1 MQTRPLKEIKLKL
14 PGDLVDTTTAK
25 EIVTLLLDK
34 ALSKAEYYRSKCKEF
49 EEKYQLSF
57 EEFKRKVEKDKK
69 ESFSD
74 WDELMVW
81 EGNELARQEWRKKYE
96 ELKKCRE

>member
-1 MQTRPLKEIKLKL
+1 
-14 PGDLVDTTTAK
+14 
-25 EIVTLLLDK
+25 
-34 ALSKAEYYRSKCKEF
+34 
-49 EEKYQLSF
+49 
-57 EEFKRKVEKDKK
+57 VEKDKK
-69 ESFSD
+69 ESSSD